1 MSENNI
7 NPTPDKT
14 SPELAGESPPR
25 SLLDFNFRSH
35 IDYALKEF
43 GKKESMYNDLVWF
56 ARKPHPNADPE
67 FYEGE
72 YGKVALEVKA
82 ELIGK
87 YPDETKEISCPEG
100 GDWTHGFNSGCLAAF
115 RYAARVLEGEYYL
128 FNEAWDFD
136 FPDLNT

>member
-1 MSENNI
+1 MSNAIKN
-7 NPTPDKT
+7 
-14 SPELAGESPPR
+14 SPEESTEGEAPPR

-43 GKKESMYNDLVWF
+43 GKKEKKYCDLVWI

-67 FYEGE
+67 FYDGE
-72 YGKVALEVKA
+72 FGKACLDAQAEV
-82 ELIGK
+82 LGK
-87 YPDETKEISCPEG
+87 YPDDVKALSCPDG

-128 FNEAWDFD
+128 FNEDWDFD
-136 FPDLNT
+136 FPELDT